1 MTLDASALVTV
12 IRKGP
17 GYEEIVTALSADPN
31 PRICA
36 TAIVEAAIL
45 LGAAEDALVGLD
57 VRQAITHLNLTV
69 VPFTQSDWYEAVLT
83 YQRLKRTP
91 DGGRR
96 PTLGLCLSAAVAT
109 KTGAK
114 LVTS

>member
-1 MTLDASALVTV
+1 
-12 IRKGP
+12 
-17 GYEEIVTALSADPN
+17 VTALSADPN

-45 LGAAEDALVGLD
+45 LGAAKQALVRLHLD
-57 VRQAITHLNLTV
+57 QAITHLNLTV
-69 VPFTQSDWYEAVLT
+69 VPFTESDWYEAVTT
-83 YQRLKRTP
+83 YGRLKSAP

-96 PTLGLCLSAAVAT
+96 PTLGLCFSAAVAT
-109 KTGAK
+109 KTGAE